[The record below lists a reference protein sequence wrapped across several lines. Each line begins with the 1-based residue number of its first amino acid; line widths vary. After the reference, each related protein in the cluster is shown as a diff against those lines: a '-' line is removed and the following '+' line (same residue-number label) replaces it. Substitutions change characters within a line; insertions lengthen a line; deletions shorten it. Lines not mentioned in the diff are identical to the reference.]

1 MLTVTKRAKA
11 RLLQALRQQTA
22 DPDKAI
28 RLILA
33 PSLFSPI
40 GFILDEQE
48 EADHVVR
55 DEDGR
60 KVLLVAP
67 TVGAALEESVIDYC
81 ETHAGSAF
89 TLCRFG
95 PVN

>member
-11 RLLQALRQQTA
+11 RLAEAIRQQTE
-22 DPDKAI
+22 DPNKAI

-40 GFILDEQE
+40 AFILDEQE
-48 EADHVVR
+48 EGDQVVK
-55 DEDGR
+55 DEDGDN
-60 KVLLVAP
+60 VLLLGP
-67 TVGAALEESVIDYC
+67 SVGAALDDSIIDYC
-81 ETHAGSAF
+81 ETNMGCAF
-89 TLCRFG
+89 TLGKLG